1 MRTYLIHIV
10 SLADAALDNTAIFE
24 VNHDLTSMV
33 LEIASEGSKAM
44 KDSEPTSLRALLF
57 EFEESEIID
66 TTLCMHDLTR
76 RSVAE
81 GLC

>member
-1 MRTYLIHIV
+1 M
-10 SLADAALDNTAIFE
+10 SLADAALDNCAIFE
-24 VNHDLTSMV
+24 VHHDLTPMV
-33 LEIASEGSKAM
+33 LEIQSEGTKAM

-66 TTLCMHDLTR
+66 TTMCMHDMTR